1 MKNKFLLAFSFV
13 LMFAS
18 ACIKEQTPAGLILNE
33 TVSFTDTTYTVTP
46 VPAAQQRIIFFE
58 EATGVHCTNCPDG
71 AAELRTLKA
80 NHPNRILSTAVYSPF
95 LNDFFPPSKYNFN
108 SQDALDLV
116 NFLGNSDPSK
126 PSAAIN
132 RTTAPNNQGNTGNA
146 FFYSKPDWAT
156 TIASM
161 LPLTTPININL
172 EVFSNGADYRLKS
185 KVTFTDTIT
194 ADLAYSVFLIE
205 DDVIDVQDSTST
217 TIDDYEHM
225 HVLRKII
232 TPLAGSSFLNNTP
245 TKGKGVVFER
255 TFDVVLPTSVINK
268 SNCHLICVVNKVGA
282 SKEVLQ
288 ASEIHLP

>member
-1 MKNKFLLAFSFV
+1 MKNNFFLAIATSL
-13 LMFAS
+13 LFA
-18 ACIKEQTPAGLILNE
+18 AGCIKEQTPAGLILNE
-33 TVSFTDTTYTVTP
+33 TVSFTDTTYMVTP
-46 VPAAQQRIIFFE
+46 IPAQQQRILFFE

-95 LNDFFPPSKYNFN
+95 LNAFQAPSKYDFN

-146 FFYSKPDWAT
+146 YFYSKTDWAT
-156 TIASM
+156 TIAGM
-161 LPLTTPININL
+161 LSQSTPININL
-172 EVFSNGADYRLKS
+172 EAFVNGTDYRLKS

-194 ADLAYSVFLIE
+194 AELAYSVFLIE
-205 DDVIDVQDSTST
+205 DDVIDAQDSTST

-232 TPLAGSSFLNNTP
+232 TPLAGSSFLNSTP

-255 TFDVVLPTSVINK
+255 TFDVVLPASVINK
-268 SNCHLICVVNKVGA
+268 NNCHLICVVNKVGS